1 VRQRRT
7 RSGLAW
13 VGVAAA
19 TLLLGH
25 WAAYVLAYR
34 QIRLRDIVLAQ
45 TGHSYLA
52 PLGKLAFVLLFLGMA
67 WLSTEACMRRSGR
80 SERPVR
86 FLSAGARL
94 IAIQIV
100 GFSALEIVERLVV
113 HAPVMQMFG
122 HYTFV
127 LGLVMQVITGLVGAV
142 VVLLFARTVRQIYL
156 SIVTRRVSPRRAGAV
171 GRCFTGQSFALRRGL
186 VGSIGVRGPPLPS
199 GF

>member
-1 VRQRRT
+1 
-7 RSGLAW
+7 
-13 VGVAAA
+13 VAAA

-45 TGHSYLA
+45 TGHSYLT
-52 PLGKLAFVLLFLGMA
+52 PLGKLAFVLLFLGVA
-67 WLSTEACMRRSGR
+67 WLSTEACMRRTGH

-86 FLSAGARL
+86 FLPAGARL

-100 GFSALEIVERLVV
+100 GFSALEVVERLVA

-122 HYTFV
+122 HYTFI
-127 LGLVMQVITGLVGAV
+127 LGLLMQVITGLVGAV
-142 VVLLFARTVRQIYL
+142 AVLLLARTVRQIYL
-156 SIVTRRVSPRRAGAV
+156 SIVTRRVSRRRAAAV
-171 GRCFTGQSFALRRGL
+171 ARSITGSSFPLHRGL